1 MLCWL
6 MGLGVATVCQA
17 QTPVGLATVVEGDA
31 VLVRQTTKLTLK
43 PGMRLM
49 SGDLLQTGPTSAVVR
64 IEFGNGAIAD
74 LGPQTQ
80 VMLQPRLASGAK
92 RRQAPLYAL
101 SGWIKLS
108 GKPGK
113 EPATEALLSES
124 LDLSQLNGAAV
135 VSIQPRVSQVF
146 AESGTVTVTERRQG
160 QAASAVHLKPDGWY
174 ARAGTDKAS
183 VAARPPGAFM
193 QAVPKAFLDPI
204 PARAGLFQGRAEP
217 AAKTLGDLGYA
228 EALPW
233 LGAEPAVRSWLVTLW
248 KAQLNPDLR
257 AGLSS
262 HVKSHPEWDRVLFP
276 EQYLPASAAP
286 APVSRP

>member
-6 MGLGVATVCQA
+6 MGLGVVAVCQA

-31 VLVRQTTKLTLK
+31 VLVRQTTKLALK

-108 GKPGK
+108 GFL
-113 EPATEALLSES
+113 AWITWL
-124 LDLSQLNGAAV
+124 V
-135 VSIQPRVSQVF
+135 VHILFLVQFQNRVMVMFQWAYSYF
-146 AESGTVTVTERRQG
+146 TRGR
-160 QAASAVHLKPDGWY
+160 
-174 ARAGTDKAS
+174 
-183 VAARPPGAFM
+183 AARLITGEGSR
-193 QAVPKAFLDPI
+193 LD
-204 PARAGLFQGRAEP
+204 E
-217 AAKTLGDLGYA
+217 
-228 EALPW
+228 
-233 LGAEPAVRSWLVTLW
+233 S
-248 KAQLNPDLR
+248 
-257 AGLSS
+257 
-262 HVKSHPEWDRVLFP
+262 
-276 EQYLPASAAP
+276 
-286 APVSRP
+286 